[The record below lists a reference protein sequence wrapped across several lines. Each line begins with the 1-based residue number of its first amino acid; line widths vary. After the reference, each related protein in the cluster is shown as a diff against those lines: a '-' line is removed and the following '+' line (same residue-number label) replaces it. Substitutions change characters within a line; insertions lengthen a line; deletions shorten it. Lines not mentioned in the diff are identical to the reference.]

1 MVKTEMLVM
10 VKTEMLVMVK
20 TEMGW
25 PGDCY
30 YSIIFFSRL
39 SYQEWEGALRSFH
52 NLTFLEQFQLTEQ
65 LYWCYL
71 ISTTVV
77 RKVKT

>member
-1 MVKTEMLVM
+1 MEGSRKYLVS
-10 VKTEMLVMVK
+10 KPVMVK

-39 SYQEWEGALRSFH
+39 SYQEWEGALRFFH
-52 NLTFLEQFQLTEQ
+52 NLTFFRT
-65 LYWCYL
+65 
-71 ISTTVV
+71 ISIDRTAVLV
-77 RKVKT
+77 LPNKHYYGQKSQNIR